1 MFSVAGV
8 LSLPQS
14 RALLG
19 GLTLD
24 HTGLKGRYA
33 LELDYQ
39 FAAPRPAGP
48 AARSKPSSS
57 RARSSRPETSAQ
69 RASGSGR
76 FRRSVAADTRASHAL
91 ALPLITACS
100 SVSNCT

>member
-1 MFSVAGV
+1 MFSVAEV

-39 FAAPRPAGP
+39 FAPPRPADP
-48 AARSKPSSS
+48 AALSEPRVQDDS
-57 RARSSRPETSAQ
+57 AAASRP
-69 RASGSGR
+69 
-76 FRRSVAADTRASHAL
+76 TRAPATPS
-91 ALPLITACS
+91 PCR
-100 SVSNCT
+100 